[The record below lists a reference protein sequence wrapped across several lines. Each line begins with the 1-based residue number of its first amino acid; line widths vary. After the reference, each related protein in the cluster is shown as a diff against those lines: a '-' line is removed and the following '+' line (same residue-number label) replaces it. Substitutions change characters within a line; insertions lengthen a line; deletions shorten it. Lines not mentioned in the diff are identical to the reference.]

1 MVTIEQKLSSFS
13 KLLQQDIASIAQEQL
28 RKLEEE
34 YIEKIAIS
42 KEHAD
47 KEAQEIIDKA
57 LRKAELKKTEIISK
71 SKISTK
77 RDSMLAK
84 EKCIERFIENLAMQ
98 IDDFL
103 STKPY
108 KDYLGRLISKCEE
121 LRDYPNKIVVY
132 TTQKDHDFYLTYIKE
147 QLKGLGIDENNIE
160 FDVYD
165 NSMIGGII
173 IEDVSDKVKIDL
185 SISTYFEESKAFI
198 IESVFEGIRE
208 AGEANE

>member
-13 KLLQQDIASIAQEQL
+13 KLLQQDIANTAKEQL

-57 LRKAELKKTEIISK
+57 TRKAELKKTEIISK
-71 SKISTK
+71 SKISNK

-84 EKCIERFIENLAMQ
+84 EKCIERFIENLATR
-98 IDDFL
+98 IDHFL
-103 STKPY
+103 STKDY

-121 LRDYPNKIVVY
+121 LKDYPNEIAIY
-132 TTQKDHDFYLTYIKE
+132 TTQKDHDFYLPYIKE
-147 QLKGLGIDENNIE
+147 QLINLGIDEKNIE
-160 FDVYD
+160 FKVND
-165 NSMIGGII
+165 NSMIGGLIV
-173 IEDVSDKVKIDL
+173 EDVLDKVRIDL
-185 SISTYFEESKAFI
+185 SIASYFEESKAFI
-198 IESVFEGIRE
+198 IESVFEAIRE
-208 AGEANE
+208 AGEVDE